1 MILGKIIID
10 QLMSV
15 SDDQRGRLWRT
26 LVAGCAIGL
35 VCLTAIEL
43 AVWLNGMPATTAVRT
58 FHKTTFYGLFFAAFL
73 LFSKSEGA
81 KFRLAFVVLF
91 YALPTLLLGNTS
103 GIGIMILTVAPL
115 MLLKPSDLKRALVAF
130 CLIYAIFA
138 LTAPFWVEQAYF
150 YVDGSRIPTLPH
162 VSSSM
167 ARLELWKDLVPQI
180 KTAFWF
186 GHGADTTRV
195 LPLAFGEIKYYDL
208 PDIPSAHNMVFDIWY
223 ELGLLGIIALLTI
236 IMTAAETVMN
246 LRAGALLVAFIVLVG
261 TVVELSVDH
270 RIWLSWLQGAL
281 ILAIS
286 ICVLTGTRTIADERA
301 AKPRNHDI

>member
-1 MILGKIIID
+1 
-10 QLMSV
+10 
-15 SDDQRGRLWRT
+15 
-26 LVAGCAIGL
+26 
-35 VCLTAIEL
+35 
-43 AVWLNGMPATTAVRT
+43 
-58 FHKTTFYGLFFAAFL
+58 
-73 LFSKSEGA
+73 
-81 KFRLAFVVLF
+81 
-91 YALPTLLLGNTS
+91 
-103 GIGIMILTVAPL
+103 
-115 MLLKPSDLKRALVAF
+115 
-130 CLIYAIFA
+130 
-138 LTAPFWVEQAYF
+138 
-150 YVDGSRIPTLPH
+150 
-162 VSSSM
+162 M